1 MSKDIVITLHLLMHA
16 TLVHVYKTQIYI
28 PFVYV
33 ESQTTFHISNAMGEV
48 CVCELQTK
56 VLSI

>member
-1 MSKDIVITLHLLMHA
+1 MHA

-33 ESQTTFHISNAMGEV
+33 ESQATFHISNAMGEV

-56 VLSI
+56 VLSIWHRST